1 MILLTGAA
9 GYVGSHLAFKLI
21 KSNIPFIGIDNF
33 STKNQY
39 NKIYYKIKNVDIGD
53 KKKIL
58 KLISKYKIQDVI
70 HTAAYSYPV
79 ESEIKKIK
87 YKKNNYIKTM
97 AFIECFQDKK
107 INSFI
112 FLSSSNVYSENKN
125 TTYKE
130 NDNTYSKNL
139 YGKYKFKI
147 ERYLKK
153 KNYFKKVIIL
163 RMFNVAGYDPELKY
177 KIHKS
182 KFQRLITIIFKSIR
196 ERKKFDLNFY
206 YKGGKLLSPKRD
218 FIFIGEL
225 NKIIIRIFKNKKKFN
240 KYNVYN
246 VGSNKPVTLIQLVKK
261 IEKIMKKKILFNK
274 KIINTLEMNNTCA
287 SVKKIEKKLSIKIY
301 PKLKNIIL
309 SSIDKV

>member
-9 GYVGSHLAFKLI
+9 GYVGSHLALKLI

-58 KLISKYKIQDVI
+58 KLITKYKIQDVI
-70 HTAAYSYPV
+70 HAAAYSYPV

-97 AFIECFQDKK
+97 TFIECFKDKS

-125 TTYKE
+125 TIYKE

-153 KNYFKKVIIL
+153 KNYFKKVVIL

-182 KFQRLITIIFKSIR
+182 KFQRLITIIFKSIK

-206 YKGGKLLSPKRD
+206 YKSRKLLSPKRD

-246 VGSNKPVTLIQLVKK
+246 VGSNKPITLIQLVKK

-309 SSIDKV
+309 SSINKI